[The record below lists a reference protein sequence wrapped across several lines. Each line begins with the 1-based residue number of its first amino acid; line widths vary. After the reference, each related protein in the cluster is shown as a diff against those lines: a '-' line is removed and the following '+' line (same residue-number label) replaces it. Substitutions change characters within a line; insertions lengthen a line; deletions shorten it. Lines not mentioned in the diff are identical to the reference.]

1 MDPAKC
7 LEILGNRGTCSGL
20 HGAHH
25 HGHAAGPTPPSQAG
39 AAAAAGTGGENAGG
53 RGQVINLATGSN
65 ETRAAVEAASGLMAA
80 MATGS
85 PSAAADSGCCP
96 SKTAAGPCGD
106 ALEKP
111 AAPPT
116 SAAPYADSDGG
127 AGHSCGAG
135 GEAGAGAQ
143 RGGGGGEAGAR
154 DPGLNLPTATAGQE
168 EERGGLQGLQGMP
181 TGALVASF
189 RRAQEERVA
198 LYRKFNGG
206 LKEAL
211 RIGDYSGYPALCC
224 EVTAGFSVLSKAIN
238 AIEAMLGKD
247 SGTEAL
253 AGIIRRVQEHERE
266 KLTVTAAHHLESMRE
281 ARALGMGPGMSV
293 HSGGQGDAG
302 VASPSQDRLLS
313 DAVGDLLR
321 RAEGEAAAVS
331 ELLEELRY
339 EAEGLE

>member
-7 LEILGNRGTCSGL
+7 LEILGNRGSCSGM

-25 HGHAAGPTPPSQAG
+25 HGHAAAGPTPPSQAE
-39 AAAAAGTGGENAGG
+39 AAGTGGDHAGG
-53 RGQVINLATGSN
+53 GGQVINLATGSN
-65 ETRAAVEAASGLMAA
+65 ETRAAAEAASGLMAA
-80 MATGS
+80 MSTG
-85 PSAAADSGCCP
+85 PLSAAAGAGCCP
-96 SKTAAGPCGD
+96 SKTAAGAGGD
-106 ALEKP
+106 APDKP
-111 AAPPT
+111 GAPPT
-116 SAAPYADSDGG
+116 SAAPYSGG
-127 AGHSCGAG
+127 AGHSCNAD
-135 GEAGAGAQ
+135 GEAGPGAQ
-143 RGGGGGEAGAR
+143 SGGGGEAGAR
-154 DPGLNLPTATAGQE
+154 DPGLKPSASAAGQDEKE
-168 EERGGLQGLQGMP
+168 EGDVLKGLEGMSA
-181 TGALVASF
+181 GALVASF

-238 AIEAMLGKD
+238 AIEAILGKD
-247 SGTEAL
+247 SETKPL
-253 AGIIRRVQEHERE
+253 AGIIRRVQGHERE

-293 HSGGQGDAG
+293 HSGGQGDVG
-302 VASPSQDRLLS
+302 FASPSQDRLLS

-321 RAEGEAAAVS
+321 RAEGEATAVT

>member
-7 LEILGNRGTCSGL
+7 LEILGNRGMCSGL

-25 HGHAAGPTPPSQAG
+25 HGHAAGPTPPSQAE
-39 AAAAAGTGGENAGG
+39 AAGTGGENAGG

-65 ETRAAVEAASGLMAA
+65 ETRAAAEAASGLMAA
-80 MATGS
+80 MATGP
-85 PSAAADSGCCP
+85 PSSATAGAGCCP

-106 ALEKP
+106 APEKP
-111 AAPPT
+111 TASPT

-127 AGHSCGAG
+127 AGYSCNAG
-135 GEAGAGAQ
+135 GEAGLGAH
-143 RGGGGGEAGAR
+143 RGGCGGEAGAR
-154 DPGLNLPTATAGQE
+154 DPGLNLPTAAAGQE
-168 EERGGLQGLQGMP
+168 EEGDGLQGLQGMSA
-181 TGALVASF
+181 GALVASF

-238 AIEAMLGKD
+238 AIEATLGKD
-247 SGTEAL
+247 SETKAL